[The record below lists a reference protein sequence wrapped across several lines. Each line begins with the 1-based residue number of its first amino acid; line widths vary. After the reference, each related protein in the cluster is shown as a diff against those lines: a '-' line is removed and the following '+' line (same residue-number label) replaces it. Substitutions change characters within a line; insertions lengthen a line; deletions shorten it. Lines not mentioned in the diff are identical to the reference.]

1 MDMFRWGSR
10 FDCVWYRELLMD
22 PFDLISNWSSL
33 KGRAII
39 GIMPAEGSWDV
50 YPELTPML
58 FVIPCEVAFKGL
70 WISLRVSRWF
80 LEFRYRFLMTSLEV
94 LPVDRRV
101 LSKFLEVLFSLSR

>member
-1 MDMFRWGSR
+1 MDMFSWGSR
-10 FDCVWYRELLMD
+10 FDCVWYRELFMD

-39 GIMPAEGSWDV
+39 GIMPPEGSWDV

-58 FVIPCEVAFKGL
+58 VIPCEVAFKGL